1 MEICSRFDKEK
12 ILYKDNNASI
22 RKSVENAL
30 KRKVNLTGADLTWAN
45 MTGVNL
51 TGADLTRAALT
62 GANMTG
68 ANMTGVD
75 LSRANMTGVDLS
87 RAALTGANMTGANMT
102 GVDLSRANMTGAN
115 MTGADLTGV
124 DLSRANLCG
133 STGNNIEIKTIQTGI
148 YIVNIVEKF
157 EYLQIGCERNTI
169 ERWFNFTDREI
180 LEMDGKKALKW
191 WKKWKP
197 ILVAI
202 LEYK

>member
-1 MEICSRFDKEK
+1 MEIFSRFDKEK
-12 ILYKDNNASI
+12 ILYEDNNTSI

-30 KRKVNLTGADLTWAN
+30 KRKVNLTGADLTGAD
-45 MTGVNL
+45 L
-51 TGADLTRAALT
+51 TGADLTGANLTWANMTWANLT
-62 GANMTG
+62 GANLSG
-68 ANMTGVD
+68 AD
-75 LSRANMTGVDLS
+75 L
-87 RAALTGANMTGANMT
+87 
-102 GVDLSRANMTGAN
+102 
-115 MTGADLTGV
+115 TGADLTG
-124 DLSRANLCG
+124 ANLCG

-157 EYLQIGCERNTI
+157 EYIQIGCERNTI

-202 LEYK
+202 LEHK

>member
-1 MEICSRFDKEK
+1 MKIFNRFDKEK
-12 ILYKDNNASI
+12 ILYKDNNTSI

-30 KRKVNLTGADLTWAN
+30 KRKVNLSVADLSGADLSGAN
-45 MTGVNL
+45 LAGANLAGADLSGANL
-51 TGADLTRAALT
+51 TGANLEGVNLSVANLPGSSLPGVKMSVADLS

-68 ANMTGVD
+68 ANMTWAD
-75 LSRANMTGVDLS
+75 LSRAD
-87 RAALTGANMTGANMT
+87 LTGAN
-102 GVDLSRANMTGAN
+102 L
-115 MTGADLTGV
+115 TGAD
-124 DLSRANLCG
+124 LCG
-133 STGNNIEIKTIQTGI
+133 STGNSIEIKTIQTEI

-157 EYLQIGCERNTI
+157 EYIQIGCERNTI

-202 LEYK
+202 LEHK

>member
-1 MEICSRFDKEK
+1 MKIFNRFDKEK
-12 ILYKDNNASI
+12 ILYEDNNTSI

-30 KRKVNLTGADLTWAN
+30 KRKVKLTGVNLTWADLTWADLSRA
-45 MTGVNL
+45 NL
-51 TGADLTRAALT
+51 SHTNLSGADLSHTNLSHTNLTHTNLT
-62 GANMTG
+62 GANMTR
-68 ANMTGVD
+68 ANMTRADLSRADLTWADLTGAD
-75 LSRANMTGVDLS
+75 LSRAN
-87 RAALTGANMTGANMT
+87 LTGAK
-102 GVDLSRANMTGAN
+102 L
-115 MTGADLTGV
+115 TGAD
-124 DLSRANLCG
+124 LCG

-157 EYLQIGCERNTI
+157 EYIQIGCERNTI
-169 ERWFNFTDREI
+169 ERWFNFTNREI